1 MLHQM
6 FRMQLL
12 AYDLHNSA
20 MTLVHRAVQLEGSME
35 GDFFYREK
43 NTYPIEKAE
52 LSPGSWHKPVSGG
65 LIDKKNRT
73 AHQKLQSLLLLPHQ
87 ACAVLD
93 RVSNTKSLLL
103 TSATITQQ
111 IR

>member
-1 MLHQM
+1 
-6 FRMQLL
+6 MQVL
-12 AYDLHNSA
+12 ACDLHNSA
-20 MTLVHRAVQLEGSME
+20 MTCVHRAVQLQGKME
-35 GDFFYREK
+35 GDFLTGAK
-43 NTYPIEKAE
+43 QAYPVEKAE
-52 LSPGSWHKPVSGG
+52 LSPESWHRPASGG
-65 LIDKKNRT
+65 LIDKKNLT

-93 RVSNTKSLLL
+93 KVSNTKSLLL